1 MPSTEPVTQ
10 AVDAIRDLLGGSL
23 DDCARALARGDVQAA
38 QRELQA
44 AMEQLRR
51 IRRDLIE

>member
-1 MPSTEPVTQ
+1 MSPTERIAQ
-10 AVDAIRDLLGGSL
+10 AADAVRKLLGGSL
-23 DDCARALARGDVQAA
+23 DDCARALARGDVPAA

-51 IRRDLIE
+51 IRRDLAE